1 MGSKTSRAKIQWL
14 WKETES
20 ARDRQDPEGEREG
33 LERLLADPDV
43 KGTSDE
49 DLAILSL
56 SRLDLTEGGARDAAE
71 RMSSFQ
77 WHGIPGA
84 AALLLSADV
93 FLRLDWFDQARAS
106 LEQYLKEKPED
117 LDARRKLGLSLLLLD
132 RDAEAE
138 RTLLSVARREQNGVP
153 ATLAYLALLEA
164 KRGRLDESLHLLLQA
179 RDLAPFDS
187 RIEHTL
193 LRIEALRVSTKR
205 RTMSRD
211 GAPMRTRDL
220 VPAMAV
226 GMMRLHGYGKELE
239 EKAKALWAAFLSS
252 TGSEPAGRKP
262 AIWAAA
268 LEYAVTMNGPHYTQE
283 ELAAEYGVSKSSLKK
298 RFSEMSRAVD
308 LNSFNRMDLLARTA
322 GEGRDLLRNIK
333 SSELSDVL
341 ASLAACMGRFS
352 SPADA
357 VSWVLARFSPQ
368 GEQERSEIE
377 EFVGWMWRSGS
388 SAGLSTG
395 PRPGVYSKD

>member
-1 MGSKTSRAKIQWL
+1 MGSEASRGKIQWL

-20 ARDRQDPEGEREG
+20 ARDRRDPDGEREG

-43 KGTSDE
+43 RGTSDE

-56 SRLDLTEGGARDAAE
+56 SRLDLVEGGARDAAV

-77 WHGIPGA
+77 WHGLPSA

-93 FLRLDWFDQARAS
+93 FLRLDWFDQARVS
-106 LEQYLKEKPED
+106 LEEYLKERPED
-117 LDARRKLGLSLLLLD
+117 LDAKRKLGLSLLLLD

-138 RTLLSVARREQNGVP
+138 RALLSVARREQNGVP

-164 KRGRLDESLHLLLQA
+164 KRGRLDESLHLLIQA

-205 RTMSRD
+205 RAMTRD
-211 GAPMRTRDL
+211 DAPMGARDL
-220 VPAMAV
+220 VPAMAA
-226 GMMRLHGYGKELE
+226 GMMQLHGYGKELA
-239 EKAKALWAAFLSS
+239 EKARALWEAFLSS

-283 ELAAEYGVSKSSLKK
+283 ELAADYGVSESRLEK
-298 RFSEMSRAVD
+298 RFSEISRAVD
-308 LNSFNRMDLLARTA
+308 LDSFNRMDLLARTA
-322 GEGRDLLRNIK
+322 GEGRDLLLSIK

-341 ASLAACMGRFS
+341 ASLAACMGQFE

-377 EFVGWMWRSGS
+377 EFVGWMWRGGS
-388 SAGLSTG
+388 SAGLSAG
-395 PRPGVYSKD
+395 PHPGVYSPD